1 MKYGRGMPRP
11 YNNKNNKKNNTKNK
25 NNNKKKKINNQYGKN
40 CYTNPLNL
48 AYSATRRNRAR

>member
-11 YNNKNNKKNNTKNK
+11 SNTKNK
-25 NNNKKKKINNQYGKN
+25 KNNKKKKSSNQYGKN
-40 CYTNPLNL
+40 CYTKPLNL